1 MSFDL
6 NLEIENVLS
15 DDDVKC
21 ILSECGATDI
31 EGTVDGMNGVFP
43 LSGMTFVYK
52 NTLASSDIA
61 VEDVQESDWR
71 VGSRIYFRFRLNE
84 MEQSSG
90 DLNCVLETFASK
102 SSARFILSYQFER
115 TYAVRDR
122 NGLRLLEK
130 F

>member
-15 DDDVKC
+15 DDDVKR
-21 ILSECGATDI
+21 ILYECGATDI
-31 EGTVDGMNGVFP
+31 EGTVDGMSGVFP

-71 VGSRIYFRFRLNE
+71 VGSRIYFRFQLNE
-84 MEQSSG
+84 MEQSSS

-102 SSARFILSYQFER
+102 STARFILSYQFER

-122 NGLRLLEK
+122 NGLRRLEK